1 MHVQIAGEETMSGSA
16 SSEKADHIMKPF
28 HGRSFFSYFL
38 SVPEDLGNDHSHYN
52 EGSQKKDPPSHT
64 HNIQFIFHFIPA
76 GNQPRGYACMSI

>member
-1 MHVQIAGEETMSGSA
+1 MRVQIAGEETMSGSA
-16 SSEKADHIMKPF
+16 S
-28 HGRSFFSYFL
+28 SYFL